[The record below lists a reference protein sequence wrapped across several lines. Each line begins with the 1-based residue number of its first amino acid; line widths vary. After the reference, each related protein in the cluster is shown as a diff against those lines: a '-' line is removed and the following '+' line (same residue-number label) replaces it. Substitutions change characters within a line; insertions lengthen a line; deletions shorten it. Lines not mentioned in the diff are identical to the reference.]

1 MSMRGRSLA
10 LVLTLAACA
19 QPATSDLGV
28 ALQGI
33 EQSRFLAC
41 SGPPTLEY
49 PQGDQDRMSFVTNL
63 KRGESMGI
71 TSPTAFAPASCSV
84 DALFGNSHLVS
95 ANFSGDQTMCQLVF
109 ATCLQK

>member
-1 MSMRGRSLA
+1 MSMRDRSLA
-10 LVLTLAACA
+10 LILTLAACA

-28 ALQGI
+28 ALKGI

-49 PQGDQDRMSFVTNL
+49 PQGGQDRMAFVTNL
-63 KRGESMGI
+63 QRGESMGI
-71 TSPTAFAPASCSV
+71 AGPTAFAPASCSV
-84 DALFGNSHLVS
+84 DALFQNSRLVT

-109 ATCLQK
+109 APCLQK